1 MKKLWFLASIIIL
14 SGCLTMRNYT
24 KEEPRK
30 DLSIEGNQGYLS
42 GKAKESPKENR
53 LGDTRTISVVDIEF
67 GPRRIEKSKEEE
79 PTIDAAGD
87 QVLPLAKKN
96 TKVSIKSKPIRK
108 KEIQYYMVQE
118 NDTLQKI
125 SYKFYG
131 TTRKW
136 NFLYEINKD
145 VLKSPDRL
153 YLGVEI
159 KIPPL
164 EE

>member
-1 MKKLWFLASIIIL
+1 MRKLWFLASIVIL

-30 DLSIEGNQGYLS
+30 DLSIEGNQGYVS
-42 GKAKESPKENR
+42 GEAKESPKENR

-67 GPRRIEKSKEEE
+67 GPRSIEEPKEEKFVVE
-79 PTIDAAGD
+79 AAEE
-87 QVLPLAKKN
+87 QALPLAKEI
-96 TKVSIKSKPIRK
+96 TKVSTKPKLIE
-108 KEIQYYMVQE
+108 KEEVRYYTIQE

-131 TTRKW
+131 TTKKW
-136 NFLYEINKD
+136 DFLYESNED

-153 YLGVEI
+153 YLGTEI
-159 KIPPL
+159 KIPSL
-164 EE
+164 GK